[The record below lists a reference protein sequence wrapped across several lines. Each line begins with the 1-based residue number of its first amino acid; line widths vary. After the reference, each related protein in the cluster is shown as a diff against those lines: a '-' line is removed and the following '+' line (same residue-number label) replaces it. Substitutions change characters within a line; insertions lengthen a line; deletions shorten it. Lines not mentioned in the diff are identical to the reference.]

1 MSREDKSRKG
11 KSSSRQGGGG
21 KKFSGRQGGNM
32 KSKSFARGNAPVKN
46 TPTQKKSQ
54 LSPDEIRLNKY
65 IANSGVCSRRDADI
79 YIASG
84 NVTVNGEVITE
95 MGYKV
100 KLSDEVK
107 FDGQNITP
115 EKKAYVLLNK
125 PKGFITGNSEEKGK
139 RTVMDLVR
147 NSTKSRIAT
156 VGMLERNSTGL
167 ILFTNDIELSK
178 RLTQGQGFR
187 KIYHVTLDKSFRH
200 EDLHKVREG
209 LVIDE
214 KEVKVEEITFI
225 EGGNKNEVGIK
236 IFSNRNKIVTRI
248 FKHLDYEILKI
259 DRVAYGGLTKKDL
272 PRGTWRHLTKQ
283 EVINLKML

>member
-11 KSSSRQGGGG
+11 KSSGRDAGGN

-32 KSKSFARGNAPVKN
+32 KGKSFARGNSPVKS
-46 TPTQKKSQ
+46 TPSPKKSK
-54 LSPDEIRLNKY
+54 SASDEIRLNKY

-84 NVTVNGEVITE
+84 NVTVNGNVVIE

-107 FDGQNITP
+107 FDGRSITP

-139 RTVMDLVR
+139 RSVMDLVG
-147 NSTKSRIAT
+147 NSTKSRIAP

-167 ILFTNDIELSK
+167 LLFTNDIELSS

-187 KIYHVTLDKSFRH
+187 KIYHVTLDKTFKH
-200 EDLHKVREG
+200 EDLHRVREG

-214 KEVKVEEITFI
+214 KEIKVEEITFI
-225 EGGNKNEVGIK
+225 EGGNKNEIGIK
-236 IFSNRNKIVTRI
+236 IYSNRNRIVSRI
-248 FKHLDYEILKI
+248 FKHLEYEIIKI

-272 PRGTWRHLTKQ
+272 PRGTWRHLTNQ
-283 EVINLKML
+283 ELINLKML

>member
-1 MSREDKSRKG
+1 M
-11 KSSSRQGGGG
+11 
-21 KKFSGRQGGNM
+21 
-32 KSKSFARGNAPVKN
+32 
-46 TPTQKKSQ
+46 
-54 LSPDEIRLNKY
+54 RLNKY
-65 IANSGVCSRRDADI
+65 LARCGITSRRKCDLLIDNGEISINGKIMTDFSYQVQSEDIVMYNGKVCSLDD
-79 YIASG
+79 
-84 NVTVNGEVITE
+84 TT
-95 MGYKV
+95 KV
-100 KLSDEVK
+100 
-107 FDGQNITP
+107 
-115 EKKAYVLLNK
+115 YLLNK